1 MVVPPATQ
9 VPGGIGTEVT
19 LTPLGVTGFS
29 TNGMVGSAT
38 TVVLSG
44 TARDIDVV
52 TFGIHYN
59 GGGTG
64 TKANYKTFV
73 TKNGDFRYGS
83 IGF

>member
-1 MVVPPATQ
+1 MASAAPTVKNGLRITLRNTGNVAFPA
-9 VPGGIGTEVT
+9 
-19 LTPLGVTGFS
+19 
-29 TNGMVGSAT
+29 AT

-44 TARDIDVV
+44 VANDIDIV

-64 TKANYKTFV
+64 TAGNYTTIV
-73 TKNGDFRYGS
+73 TKSGDIRFGT